1 MESSLLFQFHI
12 YCLNFYYNEKKIAIL
27 GSTGSIGKTTVD
39 IIKNNKKNFEVILL
53 TTNDNLKEL
62 IKQIKKLK
70 PKNLII
76 NNKKHYLKLK
86 KKYNKINI
94 FNNFDTFLKKN
105 KKKIDYTISAI
116 SGLSGLQPTLDIIKH
131 TKTIAIANKES
142 IICAWNLI
150 EKKLKINKTK
160 FIPVDSEHFSIWYL
174 LQNKK
179 IQSVDEIIIT
189 ASGGPFLYWN
199 LKKIKK
205 ASPNIAI
212 KHPNWSMGKKISID
226 SATMMNKVFELI
238 EAQRIFNLDRT
249 KFKIFIHPQSLVHAI
264 VKFDNGLTKL
274 LIHDTDMKIPIF
286 NSIYEYTNK
295 KIRSKKIDYTSLN
308 NLEFKSI
315 DLKKFPSIKI
325 LKKIPKKISLFETIL
340 VSINDELVDLFLK
353 KKLRFWK
360 IHENL
365 NKLLNM
371 KEFLKYKR
379 IKPKNAR
386 QIYKLSE
393 YVRLKTRS
401 LSIRSSK

>member
-1 MESSLLFQFHI
+1 MK
-12 YCLNFYYNEKKIAIL
+12 KKIAIL
-27 GSTGSIGKTTVD
+27 GSTGSIGKSTVD
-39 IIKNNKKNFEVILL
+39 IIKNDKKNFETILL

-62 IKQIKKLK
+62 TKQIKQLK

-76 NNKKHYLKLK
+76 NNRSHYLKIK
-86 KKYNKINI
+86 KKYKKINT
-94 FNNFDTFLKKN
+94 FNNFDTFLRKN

-131 TKTIAIANKES
+131 TKTIAIANKET

-150 EKKLKINKTK
+150 EKKLKANNTK

-174 LQNKK
+174 LQNKE
-179 IQSVDEIIIT
+179 IQTVEEIIIT
-189 ASGGPFLYWN
+189 ASGGPFLNWD

-226 SATMMNKVFELI
+226 SATMMNKVFEII
-238 EAQRIFNLDRT
+238 EAQRIFNLDQT
-249 KFKIFIHPQSLVHAI
+249 KFKILIHPQSLVHAI
-264 VKFDNGLTKL
+264 VKFDNGLTKIL
-274 LIHDTDMKIPIF
+274 VHDTDMKIPIF
-286 NSIYEYTNK
+286 NSIYENTNKRIKNK
-295 KIRSKKIDYTSLN
+295 KIGYSNLN
-308 NLEFKSI
+308 NLAFRLI
-315 DLKKFPSIKI
+315 DLKKFPSIEI

-353 KKLRFWK
+353 KKLKFWE
-360 IHENL
+360 IHINL
-365 NKLLNM
+365 NKLLKK

-379 IKPKNAR
+379 IMPKNTR

-393 YVRLKTRS
+393 YVRLKTRA

>member
-1 MESSLLFQFHI
+1 MK
-12 YCLNFYYNEKKIAIL
+12 KKIAIL

-39 IIKNNKKNFEVILL
+39 IIKNDKKNFEILLL
-53 TTNDNLKEL
+53 TTNDNLNEL
-62 IKQIKKLK
+62 TKQIRELK
-70 PKNLII
+70 PKNIII
-76 NNKKHYLKLK
+76 NNKNNYLKLK
-86 KKYNKINI
+86 KKFNKINI
-94 FNNFDTFLKKN
+94 FNNFDIFLKKN

-131 TKTIAIANKES
+131 SKTIAIANKES

-150 EKKLKINKTK
+150 EKNLKANNTK

-179 IQSVDEIIIT
+179 IQNVEEIIIT
-189 ASGGPFLYWN
+189 ASGGPFLNWK
-199 LKKIKK
+199 LSKIKT

-238 EAQRIFNLDRT
+238 EAQRIFNLDRV
-249 KFKIFIHPQSLVHAI
+249 KFKILIHPQSLVHAI

-286 NSIYEYTNK
+286 NSVYDNRNK
-295 KIRSKKIDYTSLN
+295 KINNKKIDYSSLN
-308 NLEFKSI
+308 NLSFKSI

-325 LKKIPKKISLFETIL
+325 LKKIPKKISLFETVL
-340 VSINDELVDLFLK
+340 VSVNDELVDLFLK
-353 KKLRFWK
+353 KKLKFWE
-360 IHENL
+360 IYANL

-371 KEFLKYKR
+371 KEFIKYKR
-379 IKPKNAR
+379 IKPKNTR

-393 YVRLKTRS
+393 YVRLKTRV